1 MSHKYSI
8 LFGILFSVF
17 FTEKASAQYDQSSY
31 SIIGLGNLNWSGYS
45 HNVGMGGLG
54 VTYNS
59 KYFLNHTN
67 PALAASNYE
76 AVFQAGGTFDY
87 RSVSNN
93 TENYSTTT
101 GGFKDL
107 GFNLPIVAGKWNVGL
122 SLNPYSSVNYGFTQ
136 SNPGGGPD
144 GNDVSTLVSGTGGL
158 DELAFANGIKFKN
171 LYLGLEASLIFGS
184 INKVDQFQLGDPEE
198 VVFGTTVV
206 DTRRSYSSVSTTL
219 GFVYK
224 LPTGENKWLNI
235 GGYYTPDL
243 NLRQNSLVTFENRS
257 SGGNIL
263 SADTLVYDNA
273 LKRTVALPAK
283 ISGGISYEVLQK
295 LAIGVDFQY
304 QDWSSFRDIDGQAI
318 TSYTEAFRIAV
329 GGEIIPDFE
338 TNKLSNVISYR
349 FGVHLERTPFLIN
362 EQNVN
367 DVGINFGASLPLN
380 AFWGLSHMNLG
391 VTLGQRGNVE
401 NGLVRENY
409 VKINFGFSLQ
419 DITWFTRTRFN

>member
-1 MSHKYSI
+1 
-8 LFGILFSVF
+8 
-17 FTEKASAQYDQSSY
+17 
-31 SIIGLGNLNWSGYS
+31 
-45 HNVGMGGLG
+45 MGGLG

-59 KYFLNHTN
+59 KFFLNQTN

-93 TENYSTTT
+93 TDSYTTTT

-136 SNPGGGPD
+136 LNPGGGPD
-144 GNDVSTLVSGTGGL
+144 GNDITTLVSGTGGL
-158 DELAFANGIKFKN
+158 DEVSFANGLKFKN

-184 INKVDQFQLGDPEE
+184 INKVDEFQLGDPEE
-198 VVFGTTVV
+198 VAFGTTVV
-206 DTRRSYSSVSTTL
+206 ETRRSYSSVSTTL

-243 NLRQNSLVTFENRS
+243 NLRQNTLATFENRS
-257 SGGNIL
+257 SGGTVI
-263 SADTLVYDNA
+263 SSDTVVFDNE
-273 LKRTVALPAK
+273 LKRSVALPAK
-283 ISGGISYEVLQK
+283 IGGGISYEVLQK
-295 LAIGVDFQY
+295 LALGIDFQY
-304 QDWSSFRDIDGQAI
+304 QDWSAYRNADGQAL

-329 GGEIIPDFE
+329 GGELIPNFL
-338 TNKLSNVISYR
+338 TNKLSNQISYR
-349 FGVHLERTPFLIN
+349 FGVHFERTPFLVN

-380 AFWGLSHMNLG
+380 SFWGISHMNLG

-409 VKINFGFSLQ
+409 VKVNFGFSIQ